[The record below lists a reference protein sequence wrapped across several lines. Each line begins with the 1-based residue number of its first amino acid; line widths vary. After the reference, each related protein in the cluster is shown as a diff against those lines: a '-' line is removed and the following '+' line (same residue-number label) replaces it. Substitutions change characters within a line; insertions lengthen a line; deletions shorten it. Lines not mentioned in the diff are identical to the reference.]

1 MSLAVGTRLGPYE
14 ILAPL
19 GTGGMG
25 EVYKARDTRLDRTVA
40 IKILPAGVAAD
51 PQRRER
57 FRREARAISSLA
69 HPHICTLYDVGDQNG
84 VDFLVMEH
92 LTGETLAQRLLRGPL
107 PIDEV
112 LRIGAQIADAL
123 DAAHRQGVIH
133 RDLKPANI
141 MLTSG
146 GAKILDFGLAKWHGA
161 ESDAA
166 VSVVAATAHS
176 TLTQAGTVVGTIQY
190 MAPEQ
195 VEGKPADGRSD
206 LFALGAILYVM
217 TTGKKAFEGASSST
231 VMAAILAAT
240 PPSMVTA
247 RATTPPALDHVVKHC
262 LAKNPDE
269 RWQSAADVGRELRW
283 IWETASQP
291 GTPASLT
298 SRPLSH
304 SYYWIAATTIASVAV
319 TLAWVN
325 LRERPPDANPIRL
338 YLPPPEPAVYP
349 NYNSIESPPVISP
362 DGRQI
367 AFVAHE
373 PAGFDSVW
381 VRPLD
386 SLTARAL
393 PGTEGVPVSSLRPFW
408 SPDSRSIGFFAGG
421 KLKRI
426 DLAGGPSQVLADA
439 PDARGGAW
447 NQRGVIVF
455 APTADGPLY
464 RVPANGGA
472 ATPVTK
478 LQPPQVG
485 HRWPIFL
492 PDGRHFLYLSRVF
505 PQLGESATDIASLDS
520 DEVVRV
526 LPGGT
531 TLVNVAYSATGH
543 LLFIRGSP
551 AYAGGSPAY
560 AAGGTLLA
568 QRFDPERFVL
578 SGEPATIAE
587 DLGRDPGPGAAFS
600 ISTNGVLAYRQ
611 ASKPISSQ
619 LKWVDRAGQM
629 LGVVGSSATQDG
641 VSLSPDATHAVVSRR
656 ADRRREIWV
665 LDTTNGAASRLTF
678 ESGNYSPIWS
688 PDGRQIAFGTQRH
701 VQGGVINVVFRQH
714 SNGAGQPEALVSG
727 RYSTNPTDWSR
738 DGRFIIYADQDV
750 TTKADLW
757 ALPLVGDRKPIPVVR
772 TDGVDNF
779 GQLSPDGRW
788 LAYTTDASGREEVY
802 VQEFPRAQG
811 KWQVSTNGGTQPRWR
826 RDGKEL
832 FYVSAGG
839 ELIAVNVKAGGE
851 GIDVSVQKRL
861 FPLHIVPEDYTYG
874 VTADGQRFLVNTVV
888 SDTSQPIVVVSN
900 WTAALKR

>member
-1 MSLAVGTRLGPYE
+1 
-14 ILAPL
+14 
-19 GTGGMG
+19 
-25 EVYKARDTRLDRTVA
+25 
-40 IKILPAGVAAD
+40 
-51 PQRRER
+51 
-57 FRREARAISSLA
+57 
-69 HPHICTLYDVGDQNG
+69 
-84 VDFLVMEH
+84 
-92 LTGETLAQRLLRGPL
+92 
-107 PIDEV
+107 
-112 LRIGAQIADAL
+112 
-123 DAAHRQGVIH
+123 
-133 RDLKPANI
+133 
-141 MLTSG
+141 
-146 GAKILDFGLAKWHGA
+146 
-161 ESDAA
+161 
-166 VSVVAATAHS
+166 
-176 TLTQAGTVVGTIQY
+176 
-190 MAPEQ
+190 
-195 VEGKPADGRSD
+195 
-206 LFALGAILYVM
+206 
-217 TTGKKAFEGASSST
+217 
-231 VMAAILAAT
+231 
-240 PPSMVTA
+240 
-247 RATTPPALDHVVKHC
+247 
-262 LAKNPDE
+262 
-269 RWQSAADVGRELRW
+269 
-283 IWETASQP
+283 
-291 GTPASLT
+291 
-298 SRPLSH
+298 
-304 SYYWIAATTIASVAV
+304 
-319 TLAWVN
+319 
-325 LRERPPDANPIRL
+325 
-338 YLPPPEPAVYP
+338 
-349 NYNSIESPPVISP
+349 
-362 DGRQI
+362 
-367 AFVAHE
+367 
-373 PAGFDSVW
+373 
-381 VRPLD
+381 
-386 SLTARAL
+386 
-393 PGTEGVPVSSLRPFW
+393 
-408 SPDSRSIGFFAGG
+408 
-421 KLKRI
+421 
-426 DLAGGPSQVLADA
+426 
-439 PDARGGAW
+439 
-447 NQRGVIVF
+447 
-455 APTADGPLY
+455 
-464 RVPANGGA
+464 
-472 ATPVTK
+472 
-478 LQPPQVG
+478 
-485 HRWPIFL
+485 
-492 PDGRHFLYLSRVF
+492 LYLSRVF

-543 LLFIRGSP
+543 LLFIR
-551 AYAGGSPAY
+551 GSPAY

-641 VSLSPDATHAVVSRR
+641 VSLSPDATHAVVRRR
-656 ADRRREIWV
+656 ADRRSEIWV

-678 ESGNYSPIWS
+678 ESGNYTPIWS

-772 TDGVDNF
+772 TGGVDNF

-839 ELIAVNVKAGGE
+839 ELIAVNVKAGVE